1 VDKEEADDVDE
12 EEADEIDEEMADEMD
27 EVDEAV
33 DEGEA
38 DEEQD

>member
-1 VDKEEADDVDE
+1 VDE
-12 EEADEIDEEMADEMD
+12 EEVDDVDEEMADEMD